1 MAKRTSFILSA
12 CMLLCTCA
20 LGQTHGSQLDP
31 YFIDW
36 HSAPVHTVDG
46 PLQEQDVLTRGDAL
60 HPSAP
65 GAVLRFASAYKHAV
79 LPPHATTSAT
89 KLKGQQQVYFVV
101 SGEGKATAGS
111 QAVALSP
118 NIAVLVPE
126 ELEFTLSN
134 SGAEP
139 LEMYLIQE
147 LTSAGFHPNT
157 SMLVR
162 DENTLPFAT
171 TDLQWSYMVK
181 KVFVASD
188 GLATLSEVSTVSLDP
203 LTISRPKSTESP
215 DTEAAWTALR
225 GKGIA
230 FVSNELRRMS
240 SGMTYAEVP
249 DDQTTLSMV
258 NPDQNSEL
266 KFLYFAHQ
274 PAAAANAHRLNTK

>member
-1 MAKRTSFILSA
+1 MF
-12 CMLLCTCA
+12 LCTCA
-20 LGQTHGSQLDP
+20 LAQTHGSQLDP
-31 YFIDW
+31 YFMDW
-36 HSAPVHTVDG
+36 HNAPVHTVAG
-46 PLQEQDVLTRGDAL
+46 HLQEQDVLIRGDAL

-79 LPPHATTSAT
+79 LPPHATTSAI
-89 KLKGQQQVYFVV
+89 KLKDQQQIYFVV
-101 SGEGKATAGS
+101 SGEGKAVAGS
-111 QAVALSP
+111 QSVALSP

-126 ELEFTLSN
+126 GLEFTLSN

-139 LEMYLIQE
+139 LEMYFIQE
-147 LTSAGFHPNT
+147 PTSAGFHPNT

-188 GLATLSEVSTVSLDP
+188 GLATLSEVSTVCLDP

-230 FVSNELRRMS
+230 FVSNDLRRMS

-249 DDQTTLSMV
+249 DGQTSLSMV

-266 KFLYFAHQ
+266 KFLYFAHG
-274 PAAAANAHRLNTK
+274 LNTN

>member
-1 MAKRTSFILSA
+1 M
-12 CMLLCTCA
+12 
-20 LGQTHGSQLDP
+20 HGSQLDP

-36 HSAPVHTVDG
+36 HNAPVHTLDG
-46 PLQEQDVLTRGDAL
+46 HLQVQDVLTRGNAL
-60 HPSAP
+60 RPSAP
-65 GAVLRFASAYKHAV
+65 GAVLRFTSAYKHAI
-79 LPPHATTSAT
+79 LPPQATTSLT

-101 SGEGKATAGS
+101 SGQGKATAGS

-126 ELEFTLSN
+126 GLEFALSN
-134 SGAEP
+134 SGAES

-147 LTSAGFHPNT
+147 PTWAGFHPNT

-162 DENTLPFAT
+162 DENSLPFAT

-188 GLATLSEVSTVSLDP
+188 GLATLSEVSTVSLDS

-215 DTEAAWTALR
+215 DTEAVWTALR

-230 FVSNELRRMS
+230 FVSNDLRRMS
-240 SGMTYAEVP
+240 PSMTYAEVP
-249 DDQTTLSMV
+249 DDQTPLSMV

-266 KFLYFAHQ
+266 KFLYFAHK
-274 PAAAANAHRLNTK
+274 PAIATGAHRLNTK

>member
-12 CMLLCTCA
+12 CMLLRTCA
-20 LGQTHGSQLDP
+20 LAQTHGSQLDP
-31 YFIDW
+31 YFVDW
-36 HSAPVHTVDG
+36 HSAPVNTVEG

-79 LPPHATTSAT
+79 LPPHATTSAI

-111 QAVALSP
+111 QAIPLSP

-126 ELEFTLSN
+126 GLEFTLSN
-134 SGAEP
+134 TGAEP

-162 DENTLPFAT
+162 DENTLPFVT

-181 KVFVASD
+181 KVFAASD
-188 GLATLSEVSTVSLDP
+188 GLATLSEVSTVSLNP

-230 FVSNELRRMS
+230 FVSNDLRRMS
-240 SGMTYAEVP
+240 PGMTYAEVP
-249 DDQTTLSMV
+249 DGQTPLSMV
-258 NPDQNSEL
+258 NPDQSSEL
-266 KFLYFAHQ
+266 KFLYFAHR
-274 PAAAANAHRLNTK
+274 PAAGANAHRLNTK

>member
-1 MAKRTSFILSA
+1 MSNEPVDIPGFGRELPMAKRTSFILSA

-20 LGQTHGSQLDP
+20 LAQTHGSQLDP

-126 ELEFTLSN
+126 GLEFTLSN

-162 DENTLPFAT
+162 DENTLPF
-171 TDLQWSYMVK
+171 
-181 KVFVASD
+181 
-188 GLATLSEVSTVSLDP
+188 
-203 LTISRPKSTESP
+203 
-215 DTEAAWTALR
+215 
-225 GKGIA
+225 
-230 FVSNELRRMS
+230 
-240 SGMTYAEVP
+240 
-249 DDQTTLSMV
+249 
-258 NPDQNSEL
+258 
-266 KFLYFAHQ
+266 
-274 PAAAANAHRLNTK
+274 